1 MSMLT
6 HTRNLPAVGLLLLAT
21 ALFLTGC
28 DLFGSDDGSAV
39 DVGIVEWE
47 TDASNNASAQTYS
60 ASGEPYTEDFEPLT
74 APDTVQVGESFE
86 VEVRTVA
93 ANGCY
98 EADRVETERDALLI
112 EITPYDRDPTD
123 AETACPHVI
132 GLLKRTLNLQF
143 DTPGD
148 ALIRLNG
155 QRVIG
160 NDFSNRDDTVIEH
173 DVVVVE

>member
-1 MSMLT
+1 MHQEN
-6 HTRNLPAVGLLLLAT
+6 HT
-21 ALFLTGC
+21 
-28 DLFGSDDGSAV
+28 
-39 DVGIVEWE
+39 
-47 TDASNNASAQTYS
+47 
-60 ASGEPYTEDFEPLT
+60 YTQDFEPLT

-112 EITPYDRDPTD
+112 EVTPYDRDQTD

-132 GLLKRTLNLQF
+132 GLLKRTLDLQF
-143 DTPGD
+143 DAPGE

-160 NDFSNRDDTVIEH
+160 SDFSNRDDTVIEH
-173 DVVVVE
+173 DVTVVE